1 MWSAGTKT
9 SVQIFS
15 VFHYTTDDGNSQ
27 YKLIVAYQAF
37 IISESYGD
45 YKMYLWW
52 ESKFTGGKSKSKLQM
67 FSWSSFTGSVRVC
80 WSSAKDWINKSIW
93 AQCLMV
99 FANTHYT
106 VFWASEKRKTA
117 LNTCSVMAYINVK
130 TQNIFHLSTTKSC
143 SNKLFPVTFISLFI
157 SEKPRPSQS

>member
-27 YKLIVAYQAF
+27 YKLIVAYQAV

-52 ESKFTGGKSKSKLQM
+52 ESKFTGGKSKLQM

-117 LNTCSVMAYINVK
+117 LNTCSVMAYIN
-130 TQNIFHLSTTKSC
+130 IFHLSTTKSC
-143 SNKLFPVTFISLFI
+143 SNKLFPVTFIGLFI
-157 SEKPRPSQS
+157 SEKPRSSQS

>member
-1 MWSAGTKT
+1 MFHGAASLEVFESVGHQPKT
-9 SVQIFS
+9 
-15 VFHYTTDDGNSQ
+15 
-27 YKLIVAYQAF
+27 
-37 IISESYGD
+37 ESTNP
-45 YKMYLWW
+45 
-52 ESKFTGGKSKSKLQM
+52 F
-67 FSWSSFTGSVRVC
+67 
-80 WSSAKDWINKSIW
+80 W

-117 LNTCSVMAYINVK
+117 LNTCSVMAYIN
-130 TQNIFHLSTTKSC
+130 IFHLSTTKSC